1 MLRTVQARIAL
12 RLSAIVW
19 LFGYILVE
27 LGAMAQGRS
36 VYGEMF
42 LANLPLLLSG
52 ILLSFAL
59 GLLLERLS
67 GRPTYQRVIAMAF
80 AGLAA
85 GLAQTIADDVWLRAV
100 SLTLMPSWQ
109 EWAVPYQPQRLFM
122 ILVLYLWTMYLT
134 VALLWASRT
143 SAQARIDQARAA
155 TFEAAALRAEA
166 AALRLQLNPH
176 FIFNTLNGIA
186 SLVVRQ
192 RQEEAE
198 EMIDRLASF
207 MRASFASDP
216 TGLVTLEQEFDTI
229 AAYLDIETA
238 RFGDRLHVE
247 ITLPTALRGRE
258 VPNFLLQPLVEN
270 AIKHGAGPS
279 DGVLSVAVTATA
291 GTGETIL
298 SVVNRHESRLEV
310 PPSEGTIVGAARSG
324 GIGLANT
331 RQRLAAHYGAAA
343 WIECRPLPGGYR
355 AEIGVPALQ
364 PEAASA

>member
-1 MLRTVQARIAL
+1 MLRTVQARSAL

-36 VYGEMF
+36 TYGEMF

-67 GRPTYQRVIAMAF
+67 ARPTYQRLIAMGA
-80 AGLAA
+80 AGLVA
-85 GLAQTIADDVWLRAV
+85 GLAQTIADDAWLRAV
-100 SLTLMPSWQ
+100 SLTLIPSWQ

-134 VALLWASRT
+134 VALLWASHT

-192 RQEEAE
+192 KQEEAE

-238 RFGDRLHVE
+238 RFGDRLRVE
-247 ITLPTALRGRE
+247 IALPAALRGRE

-270 AIKHGAGPS
+270 AIKHGAGTG
-279 DGVLSVAVTATA
+279 DDTLSVAVTAKA
-291 GTGETIL
+291 GKDETIL
-298 SVVNRHESRLEV
+298 SVVNHRQSRPAEPTADGGPVAL
-310 PPSEGTIVGAARSG
+310 SISS

-355 AEIGVPALQ
+355 AEIGVPASQ
-364 PEAASA
+364 PEAVPA

>member
-1 MLRTVQARIAL
+1 MLRSVQARGAL

-36 VYGEMF
+36 DYGEMF
-42 LANLPLLLSG
+42 VANLPLLLSG
-52 ILLSFAL
+52 ILLSFSL
-59 GLLLERLS
+59 GLLLERLRA
-67 GRPTYQRVIAMAF
+67 RPTYQRVIAMAF

-85 GLAQTIADDVWLRAV
+85 GLAQTIADDVWLRVV

-134 VALLWASRT
+134 VALLWASST

-155 TFEAAALRAEA
+155 SFEAAALRAEA

-176 FIFNTLNGIA
+176 FIFNTLNGIT
-186 SLVVRQ
+186 SLVVRH

-198 EMIDRLASF
+198 EMIDRLANF

-229 AAYLDIETA
+229 AAYLDIEMA
-238 RFGDRLHVE
+238 RFGDRLRAE
-247 ITLPTALRGRE
+247 IVLPAALRGRE

-279 DGVLSVAVTATA
+279 DGTLAITVTAKA
-291 GTGETIL
+291 GAGETIL
-298 SVVNRHESRLEV
+298 SVVNRHEPRLNAPTGEDA
-310 PPSEGTIVGAARSG
+310 IVGVARSG

-355 AEIGVPALQ
+355 AEIGVPDQLPQAV
-364 PEAASA
+364 PA